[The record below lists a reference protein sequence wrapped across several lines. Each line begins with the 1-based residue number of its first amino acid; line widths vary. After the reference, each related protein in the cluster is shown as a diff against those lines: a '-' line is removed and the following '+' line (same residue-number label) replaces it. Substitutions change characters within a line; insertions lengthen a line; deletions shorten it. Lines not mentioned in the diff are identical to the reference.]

1 MMQIWRWPGIGV
13 IALLAFAVW
22 SEIASTVFLY
32 GTGLQSE
39 FGFSAWQWWQYFF
52 VESRDPVVYSW
63 LWISGVA
70 AASPG
75 VLGVVAWHRWRG
87 ARRVRALGPWFRP
100 RAVERGSSDNHGHA
114 DWMTMS
120 QLRRLFP
127 GPDPLHGGLVVGE
140 AYRVD
145 QDSSA
150 SSPFDPREPRTWG
163 QGGRAPILIDPCDD
177 GPTHSLIFAGSGGFK
192 TTCAVSTMLHWTGSA
207 VVLDPSCEMGPMLRC
222 ARERM
227 GHRVIELSPATAK
240 TVGVNV
246 LDWIDIADP
255 MAEGHVQ
262 SVVAWACGEPRRA
275 ATDEAQFFASWG
287 RKLVTCLLADMLWDD
302 GLAAEH
308 KTLRKLR
315 TAVATPEGRMRALLR
330 TIHASS
336 GSPMARAVA
345 GSLMEMEAG
354 ETFSGIYA
362 NANEMTFWI
371 STRAYADLVSGRT
384 FRTADLAYG
393 DLSVFLQLPLESLIT
408 TPEVGRVLVGA
419 LLNAVYRRDGK
430 LTGRV
435 LFLLDEAARLGRM
448 AILKQARDAGR
459 KYGITLQ
466 LLMQSVGQLEDVW
479 GREEKRSW
487 YDGVSWR
494 AYAAV
499 RDWDT
504 ARELSDLFGSYA
516 AIAYSEGDNTGRQ
529 SALAKLDGG
538 SRSRGQNTNRHEI
551 KRRLINPEEL
561 LQDTRADELFVYAGG
576 KPIRCGRAI
585 YFRRPELKDLV
596 AANRYATRG

>member
-1 MMQIWRWPGIGV
+1 MP
-13 IALLAFAVW
+13 
-22 SEIASTVFLY
+22 
-32 GTGLQSE
+32 
-39 FGFSAWQWWQYFF
+39 
-52 VESRDPVVYSW
+52 
-63 LWISGVA
+63 
-70 AASPG
+70 
-75 VLGVVAWHRWRG
+75 
-87 ARRVRALGPWFRP
+87 
-100 RAVERGSSDNHGHA
+100 
-114 DWMTMS
+114 
-120 QLRRLFP
+120 QLRRRFP
-127 GPDPLHGGLVVGE
+127 GPDPGHGGVVVGE

-145 QDSSA
+145 RDGVAFMS
-150 SSPFDPREPRTWG
+150 FDPREPHSWG
-163 QGGRAPILIDPCDD
+163 RGGQAPMLIDPCND

-192 TTCAVSTMLHWTGSA
+192 TTCAVSTMLHWTASA
-207 VVLDPSCEMGPMLRC
+207 VVLDPSCEMGPMLRR
-222 ARERM
+222 AREAM
-227 GHRVIELSPATAK
+227 GHRVIELSPATAA

-246 LDWIDIADP
+246 LDWIDPADP

-262 SVVAWACGEPRRA
+262 SVVAWTCGEPKRA
-275 ATDEAQFFASWG
+275 ATEDAQFFASWG

-302 GLAAEH
+302 DLASEH
-308 KTLRKLR
+308 KTLRELR
-315 TAVATPEGRMRALLR
+315 AAVATPEGQMRTLLR
-330 TIHASS
+330 TIHATSR
-336 GSPMARAVA
+336 SPMARAVA
-345 GSLMEMEAG
+345 GSLMEMKAD

-362 NANEMTFWI
+362 NANEMTSWL
-371 STRAYADLVSGRT
+371 STKAYANLVSGCS
-384 FRTADLAYG
+384 FRTADLVGG

-408 TPEVGRVLVGA
+408 APEVGRVLVGA
-419 LLNAVYRRDGK
+419 LLNAVYRQDGK

-529 SALAKLDGG
+529 RTLARLEGG

-551 KRRLINPEEL
+551 KRKLINPEEL
-561 LQDTRADELFVYAGG
+561 LQDTRSDELFIYAGG

-596 AANRYATRG
+596 TANRFATQG

>member
-1 MMQIWRWPGIGV
+1 MMTWRWPWITV
-13 IALLAFAVW
+13 FALMGFAVW
-22 SEIASTVFLY
+22 TEIASAVFLY
-32 GTGLQSE
+32 GTGLEGE
-39 FGFSAWQWWQYFF
+39 FGFSLAQWWQYFF
-52 VESRDPVVYSW
+52 LEGDDRVVRMW
-63 LWISGVA
+63 LCISGVA
-70 AASPG
+70 AASPA
-75 VLGVVAWHRWRG
+75 VLATIGWHRWRG
-87 ARRVRALGPWFRP
+87 ARRVQTLGRWFRP
-100 RAVERGSSDNHGHA
+100 RPVERGSSDNHGHA
-114 DWMTMS
+114 DWMMMPE
-120 QLRRLFP
+120 LRRLFP
-127 GPDPLHGGLVVGE
+127 GPDPMHGGVVVGE

-145 QDSSA
+145 RDSVA
-150 SSPFDPREPRTWG
+150 FLPFDPREPRSWG
-163 QGGRAPILIDPCDD
+163 QGGRAPMLIDPCDD

-207 VVLDPSCEMGPMLRC
+207 VVLDPSCEMGPMLRR
-222 ARERM
+222 AREAM
-227 GHRVIELSPATAK
+227 GHRVIELSPSTAAA
-240 TVGVNV
+240 VGINV
-246 LDWIDIADP
+246 LDWIDPADP

-262 SVVAWACGEPRRA
+262 SVVAWACGEPKRA
-275 ATDEAQFFASWG
+275 TTDDAQFFASWG
-287 RKLVTCLLADMLWDD
+287 RKLITCLLADMLWDD
-302 GLAAEH
+302 GLTPEH
-308 KTLRKLR
+308 KNLRELR
-315 TAVATPEGRMRALLR
+315 AAVATPEGHIKKLLR
-330 TIHASS
+330 TIHVSS
-336 GSPMARAVA
+336 RSPMARAVA

-362 NANEMTFWI
+362 NANEMTTWLSI
-371 STRAYADLVSGRT
+371 RAYADLVSG
-384 FRTADLAYG
+384 TAFQTPELAGG
-393 DLSVFLQLPLESLIT
+393 DMTVFLQLPLESLIT
-408 TPEVGRVLVGA
+408 APEVGRVLVGA

-499 RDWDT
+499 RDWET

-516 AIAYSEGDNTGRQ
+516 AIAYSEGDHAGRQ
-529 SALAKLDGG
+529 NALVRLEAG

-551 KRRLINPEEL
+551 KRKLINPEEL

-576 KPIRCGRAI
+576 RPIRCGRAI
-585 YFRRPELKDLV
+585 YFRRRELKDRV
-596 AANRYATRG
+596 DTNRFATQG